1 MTRAMLPT
9 LPMLLASVLSAAEGR
24 SCFGNDVFIKGKG
37 NGAFERAKGNGMY
50 GASIPADC
58 TSLDLGDSNIGDRGA
73 TALANA
79 LRYNTVLE
87 SLDLGYNNKIGD
99 LGAAS
104 LAAALKV
111 NTVLKTLILSE
122 NVIGDEGATALAL
135 ALLNKNTALSEL
147 DLSSNKIG
155 TAGAYAVRKRG

>member
-1 MTRAMLPT
+1 M
-9 LPMLLASVLSAAEGR
+9 LPMLLASALSAAEGR

-37 NGAFERAKGNGMY
+37 NGAFERASM
-50 GASIPADC
+50 IPADC

-135 ALLNKNTALSEL
+135 ALLNKKTALSEL

-155 TAGAYAVRKRG
+155 TAGAYAVRKRGNCIILFLL

>member
-1 MTRAMLPT
+1 MPM
-9 LPMLLASVLSAAEGR
+9 LPMLLASVFSAAEGR

-37 NGAFERAKGNGMY
+37 NTAFER
-50 GASIPADC
+50 ASIPADC

-73 TALANA
+73 TALADV

-104 LAAALKV
+104 LAAALKL
-111 NTVLKTLILSE
+111 NTALKTLILSE
-122 NVIGDEGATALAL
+122 NLIGDEGATALAL